1 MNVNSYSTTDSGI
14 DTAKSS
20 YWKNSGGEPLKNL
33 TVGRLIDESFRK
45 YENRIAIK
53 VHQGS
58 RLTFGQA
65 YERVSV
71 MPSNGGSGLIKIR
84 L

>member
-1 MNVNSYSTTDSGI
+1 M
-14 DTAKSS
+14 
-20 YWKNSGGEPLKNL
+20 KNL
-33 TVGRLIDESFRK
+33 TVGRLIDESFQK

-71 MPSNGGSGLIKIR
+71 MPTNGGSGLNQDKIIIFNLR
-84 L
+84 QNFYAFTHVAVL